1 MNHKIVIN
9 NIGKLIR
16 LEGMLLMF
24 PTLIGVFLHEK
35 EFLALAVTA
44 GTSIIVGT
52 ILANIKPKNNRI
64 RAKEGFVITALV
76 WLIFS
81 IIGAIPFYATGNIKS
96 FTDAIFET
104 ASGFTTTGASI
115 LRDVEAMPKCLLFWR
130 SFTHW
135 IGGMG
140 ILVFMLAF
148 ASSSAD
154 EMNIMRAESPGP
166 SVEKMVPKVK
176 ETAIMLY
183 AIYTVMT
190 VTLIIAL
197 IIAGMP
203 IFDSVCHAF
212 GTAGTGGF
220 GVKGDSIA
228 GYNTACQIIIT
239 VGMMLFGVN
248 FSFYYLIIMKK
259 FKDLIHSE
267 EVITYFA
274 IYFVASILVT
284 MGTLVGFLP
293 GSIYGDTSIVGF
305 DNVGEA
311 VLHSFFQVA
320 SVMTTTGFA
329 TKDFNLWGTMPKAV
343 MVLVMFVGACA
354 GSTGGGV
361 KVSRIIIYFKEVMR
375 ELQSYIHPSSVK
387 SIRLD
392 GKVVS
397 KDTIRTTNVFLM
409 AYIFIFVGSL
419 VIVCFD
425 GFDLVTSFTAVT
437 ATINNI
443 GPGLGIVGPTGN
455 FADFSILAKWVFIFD
470 MIAGRLEIFPV
481 LIMLSIKTWRRK

>member
-1 MNHKIVIN
+1 MNHRIVLN

-16 LEGMLLMF
+16 LEGMLLIL
-24 PTLIGVFLHEK
+24 PTLIGVFLQEK

-44 GTSIIVGT
+44 GSSIIVGT
-52 ILANIKPKNNRI
+52 LLSSIKTKNTRI

-115 LRDVEAMPKCLLFWR
+115 LRDVEALPKCLLFWR

-140 ILVFMLAF
+140 ILVFMMAF

-176 ETAIMLY
+176 ETAIILY
-183 AIYTVMT
+183 GIYTVMT
-190 VTLIIAL
+190 IILIIAL

-203 IFDSVCHAF
+203 VFDSVCHAL

-220 GVKGDSIA
+220 GIKGDSIA
-228 GYNTACQIIIT
+228 SYNKVCQGIIT
-239 VGMMLFGVN
+239 VGMMMFGVN
-248 FSFYYLIIMKK
+248 FNLYYLIIMKK
-259 FKDLIHSE
+259 FKDILHSE
-267 EVITYFA
+267 EVFTYII
-274 IYFVASILVT
+274 IYFVASILVSI
-284 MGTLVGFLP
+284 GTVNGFMHS
-293 GSIYGDTSIVGF
+293 GAYYAGF
-305 DNVGEA
+305 HTIGEA
-311 VLHSFFQVA
+311 VHHSFFQVA

-329 TKDFNLWGTMPKAV
+329 TMDFNLWATMPKAI
-343 MVLVMFVGACA
+343 MVLVMFIGACA
-354 GSTGGGV
+354 GSTGGGI
-361 KVSRIIIYFKEVMR
+361 KVSRIIIYFKEVVR

>member
-1 MNHKIVIN
+1 MNHRIVLN

-16 LEGMLLMF
+16 LEGMLLIL
-24 PTLIGVFLHEK
+24 PTLIGVFLQEK

-44 GTSIIVGT
+44 GSSIIVGT
-52 ILANIKPKNNRI
+52 LLSSIKTKNTRI

-115 LRDVEAMPKCLLFWR
+115 LRDVEALPKCLLFWR

-176 ETAIMLY
+176 ETAIILY
-183 AIYTVMT
+183 GIYTVMT
-190 VTLIIAL
+190 IILIIAL

-203 IFDSVCHAF
+203 VFDSVCHAL

-220 GVKGDSIA
+220 GIKGDSIA
-228 GYNTACQIIIT
+228 SYNKVCQGIIT
-239 VGMMLFGVN
+239 VGMMMFGVN
-248 FSFYYLIIMKK
+248 FNLYYLIIMKK
-259 FKDLIHSE
+259 FKDILHSE
-267 EVITYFA
+267 EVFTYII
-274 IYFVASILVT
+274 IYFVASILVSI
-284 MGTLVGFLP
+284 GTVNGFMHS
-293 GSIYGDTSIVGF
+293 GTYYAGF
-305 DNVGEA
+305 HTVGEA
-311 VLHSFFQVA
+311 VHHSFFQVA

-329 TKDFNLWGTMPKAV
+329 TMDFNLWATMPKAI
-343 MVLVMFVGACA
+343 MVLVMFIGACA
-354 GSTGGGV
+354 GSTGGGI
-361 KVSRIIIYFKEVMR
+361 KVSRIIIYFKEVVR

>member
-1 MNHKIVIN
+1 MNHRIVLN

-16 LEGMLLMF
+16 LEGMLLIL
-24 PTLIGVFLHEK
+24 PTLIGVFLQEK

-44 GTSIIVGT
+44 GSSIIVGT
-52 ILANIKPKNNRI
+52 LLSSIKTKNTRI

-115 LRDVEAMPKCLLFWR
+115 LRDVEALPKCLLFWR

-140 ILVFMLAF
+140 ILVFMMAF

-176 ETAIMLY
+176 ETAIILY

-190 VTLIIAL
+190 IILIIAL
-197 IIAGMP
+197 IMAGMP
-203 IFDSVCHAF
+203 VFDSVCHAF

-220 GVKGDSIA
+220 GIKGDSIA
-228 GYNTACQIIIT
+228 SYNKVCQGIIT
-239 VGMMLFGVN
+239 VGMMMFGVN
-248 FSFYYLIIMKK
+248 FNLYYLIIMKK
-259 FKDLIHSE
+259 FKDILHSE
-267 EVITYFA
+267 EVFTYII
-274 IYFVASILVT
+274 IYFVASILVSI
-284 MGTLVGFLP
+284 GTVNGFMHS
-293 GSIYGDTSIVGF
+293 GTYYAGF
-305 DNVGEA
+305 HTVGEA
-311 VLHSFFQVA
+311 VHHSFFQVA

-329 TKDFNLWGTMPKAV
+329 TMDFNLWATMPKAI
-343 MVLVMFVGACA
+343 MVLVMFIGACA
-354 GSTGGGV
+354 GSTGGGI
-361 KVSRIIIYFKEVMR
+361 KVSRIIIYFKEVVR

>member
-1 MNHKIVIN
+1 MNHRIVLN

-16 LEGMLLMF
+16 LEGMLLIL
-24 PTLIGVFLHEK
+24 PTLIGVFLQEK

-44 GTSIIVGT
+44 GSSIIVGT
-52 ILANIKPKNNRI
+52 LLSSIKTKNTRI

-115 LRDVEAMPKCLLFWR
+115 LRDVEALPKCLLFWR

-140 ILVFMLAF
+140 ILVFMMAF

-176 ETAIMLY
+176 ETAIILY

-190 VTLIIAL
+190 IILIIAL

-203 IFDSVCHAF
+203 VFDSVCHAL

-220 GVKGDSIA
+220 GIKGDSIA
-228 GYNTACQIIIT
+228 SYNKVCQGIIT
-239 VGMMLFGVN
+239 VGMMMFGVN
-248 FSFYYLIIMKK
+248 FNLYYLIIMKK
-259 FKDLIHSE
+259 FKDILHSE
-267 EVITYFA
+267 EVFTYII
-274 IYFVASILVT
+274 IYFVASILVSI
-284 MGTLVGFLP
+284 GTVNGFMHS
-293 GSIYGDTSIVGF
+293 GTYYAGF
-305 DNVGEA
+305 HTVGEA
-311 VLHSFFQVA
+311 VHHSFFQVA

-329 TKDFNLWGTMPKAV
+329 TMDFNLWATMPKAI
-343 MVLVMFVGACA
+343 MVLVMFIGACA
-354 GSTGGGV
+354 GSTGGGI
-361 KVSRIIIYFKEVMR
+361 KVSRIIIYFKEVVR

>member
-1 MNHKIVIN
+1 MNHRIVLN

-16 LEGMLLMF
+16 LEGMLLIL
-24 PTLIGVFLHEK
+24 PTLIGVFLQEK

-44 GTSIIVGT
+44 GSSIIVGT
-52 ILANIKPKNNRI
+52 LLSSIKPKNTRI

-81 IIGAIPFYATGNIKS
+81 IIGAIPFYASGNIES

-115 LRDVEAMPKCLLFWR
+115 LRDVEALPKCLLLWR

-176 ETAIMLY
+176 ETAIILY
-183 AIYTVMT
+183 GIYTVMT
-190 VTLIIAL
+190 IILIIAL

-203 IFDSVCHAF
+203 VFDSVCHAF

-228 GYNTACQIIIT
+228 SYNKVCQGIIT
-239 VGMMLFGVN
+239 VGMMMFGVN
-248 FSFYYLIIMKK
+248 FNLYYLIIMKK
-259 FKDLIHSE
+259 FKDILHSE
-267 EVITYFA
+267 EVFTYII
-274 IYFVASILVT
+274 IYLVASILVSI
-284 MGTLVGFLP
+284 GTVNGFMHS
-293 GSIYGDTSIVGF
+293 GTYYAGF
-305 DNVGEA
+305 NTVGEA
-311 VLHSFFQVA
+311 VHHSFFQVA

-329 TKDFNLWGTMPKAV
+329 TMDFNLWATMPKAI
-343 MVLVMFVGACA
+343 MVLVMFIGACA
-354 GSTGGGV
+354 GSTGGGI
-361 KVSRIIIYFKEVMR
+361 KVSRIIIYFKEVVR

>member
-1 MNHKIVIN
+1 MMKRYKTSN
-9 NIGKLIR
+9 GKCRRSSAKRSITRVLV
-16 LEGMLLMF
+16 ML
-24 PTLIGVFLHEK
+24 
-35 EFLALAVTA
+35 
-44 GTSIIVGT
+44 
-52 ILANIKPKNNRI
+52 
-64 RAKEGFVITALV
+64 
-76 WLIFS
+76 
-81 IIGAIPFYATGNIKS
+81 
-96 FTDAIFET
+96 
-104 ASGFTTTGASI
+104 
-115 LRDVEAMPKCLLFWR
+115 
-130 SFTHW
+130 
-135 IGGMG
+135 
-140 ILVFMLAF
+140 LVFMMAF

-176 ETAIMLY
+176 ETAIILY
-183 AIYTVMT
+183 GIYTVMT
-190 VTLIIAL
+190 IILIIAL

-203 IFDSVCHAF
+203 VFDSVCHAF

-228 GYNTACQIIIT
+228 SYNKVCQGIIT
-239 VGMMLFGVN
+239 VGMMMFGVN
-248 FSFYYLIIMKK
+248 FNLYYLIIMKK
-259 FKDLIHSE
+259 FKDILHSE
-267 EVITYFA
+267 EVFTYII
-274 IYFVASILVT
+274 IYFVASILVSI
-284 MGTLVGFLP
+284 GTVNGFMHS
-293 GSIYGDTSIVGF
+293 GTYYAGF
-305 DNVGEA
+305 NTVGEA
-311 VLHSFFQVA
+311 VHHSFFQVA

-329 TKDFNLWGTMPKAV
+329 TMDFNLWATMPKAI
-343 MVLVMFVGACA
+343 MVLVMFIGACA
-354 GSTGGGV
+354 GSTGGGI
-361 KVSRIIIYFKEVMR
+361 KVSRIIIYFKEVVR

>member
-1 MNHKIVIN
+1 MNHRIVLN

-16 LEGMLLMF
+16 LEGMLLIL
-24 PTLIGVFLHEK
+24 PTLIGVFLQEK

-44 GTSIIVGT
+44 GSSIIVGT
-52 ILANIKPKNNRI
+52 LLSSIKPKNTRI

-81 IIGAIPFYATGNIKS
+81 IIGAIPFYASGNIES

-115 LRDVEAMPKCLLFWR
+115 LRDVEALPKCLLFWR

-176 ETAIMLY
+176 ETAIILY
-183 AIYTVMT
+183 GIYTVMT
-190 VTLIIAL
+190 IILIIAL

-203 IFDSVCHAF
+203 VFDSVCHAF

-228 GYNTACQIIIT
+228 SYNKVCQGIIT
-239 VGMMLFGVN
+239 VGMMMFGVN
-248 FSFYYLIIMKK
+248 FNLYYLIIMKK
-259 FKDLIHSE
+259 FKDILHSE
-267 EVITYFA
+267 EVFTYII
-274 IYFVASILVT
+274 IYLVASILVSI
-284 MGTLVGFLP
+284 GTINGFMHS
-293 GSIYGDTSIVGF
+293 GTYYAGF
-305 DNVGEA
+305 NTVGEA
-311 VLHSFFQVA
+311 VHHSFFQVA
-320 SVMTTTGFA
+320 SVMTTTGYA
-329 TKDFNLWGTMPKAV
+329 TMDFNLWATMPKAI
-343 MVLVMFVGACA
+343 MVLVMFIGACA
-354 GSTGGGV
+354 GSTGGGI
-361 KVSRIIIYFKEVMR
+361 KVSRIIIYFKEVVR

-419 VIVCFD
+419 VMVCFD

>member
-1 MNHKIVIN
+1 MNHRIVIN

-16 LEGMLLMF
+16 LEGMLLIL
-24 PTLIGVFLHEK
+24 PTLIGLFLQEK

-44 GTSIIVGT
+44 GSSIIVGT
-52 ILANIKPKNNRI
+52 LLSSIKPKNTRI

-115 LRDVEAMPKCLLFWR
+115 LRDVEALPKCLLFWR

-140 ILVFMLAF
+140 ILVFMMAF

-176 ETAIMLY
+176 ETAIILY

-190 VTLIIAL
+190 IILIIAL
-197 IIAGMP
+197 IMAGMP
-203 IFDSVCHAF
+203 VFDSVCHAF

-220 GVKGDSIA
+220 GIKGDSIA
-228 GYNTACQIIIT
+228 SYNKVCQGIIT
-239 VGMMLFGVN
+239 VGMMMFGVN
-248 FSFYYLIIMKK
+248 FNLYYLIIMKK
-259 FKDLIHSE
+259 FKDILHSE
-267 EVITYFA
+267 EAFTYII
-274 IYFVASILVT
+274 IYFVASILVSI
-284 MGTLVGFLP
+284 GTVNGFMHS
-293 GSIYGDTSIVGF
+293 GTYYAGF
-305 DNVGEA
+305 HTVGEA
-311 VLHSFFQVA
+311 VHHSFFQVA

-329 TKDFNLWGTMPKAV
+329 TMDFNLWATMPKAI
-343 MVLVMFVGACA
+343 MVLVMFIGACA
-354 GSTGGGV
+354 GSTGGGI
-361 KVSRIIIYFKEVMR
+361 KVSRIIIYFKEVVR

>member
-1 MNHKIVIN
+1 MNHRIVLN

-16 LEGMLLMF
+16 LEGMLLIL
-24 PTLIGVFLHEK
+24 PTLIGVFLQEK

-44 GTSIIVGT
+44 GSSIIVGT
-52 ILANIKPKNNRI
+52 LLSSIKTKNTRI

-115 LRDVEAMPKCLLFWR
+115 LRDVEALPKCLLFWR

-140 ILVFMLAF
+140 ILVFMMAF
-148 ASSSAD
+148 ATSSAD

-176 ETAIMLY
+176 ETAIILY
-183 AIYTVMT
+183 GIYTVMT
-190 VTLIIAL
+190 IILIIAL

-203 IFDSVCHAF
+203 VFDSVCHAF

-228 GYNTACQIIIT
+228 SYNKVCQGIIT
-239 VGMMLFGVN
+239 VGMMMFGVN
-248 FSFYYLIIMKK
+248 FNLYYLIIMKK
-259 FKDLIHSE
+259 FKDILHSE
-267 EVITYFA
+267 EVFTYII
-274 IYFVASILVT
+274 IYFVASILVSI
-284 MGTLVGFLP
+284 GTVNGFMHS
-293 GSIYGDTSIVGF
+293 GTYYAGF
-305 DNVGEA
+305 HTLGEA
-311 VLHSFFQVA
+311 VHHSFFQVA
-320 SVMTTTGFA
+320 SVMTTTGYA
-329 TKDFNLWGTMPKAV
+329 TMDFNLWATMPKAI
-343 MVLVMFVGACA
+343 MVLVMFIGACA
-354 GSTGGGV
+354 GSTGGGI
-361 KVSRIIIYFKEVMR
+361 KVSRIIIYFKEVVR